1 MKCKEEL
8 IIMKKSFLLW
18 LIAIISLLMLTS
30 CKYHEEEKVEKQ
42 PQQEQ
47 TASVYASNESD
58 NSNETKKTVIDQYI
72 LQESDIAQ
80 FPEVP
85 EWNPE
90 EIEEQIGQGQMV
102 PQFLIDIYEKSGLD
116 GKRMKICLPNGNNIV
131 SLCIDNYGQ
140 YYFLD
145 TFVDGDKAA
154 LYKNENESI
163 TVLQKTINSRK
174 LLGYSYENNGDWIMK
189 VIHMDYMDDADVKL
203 IDYAD
208 DFTIIYYPETSE
220 AVCIRYGTEIG
231 PRTKINPN
239 LLKLGSW
246 SYESKDGAMSY
257 NNSLIGY
264 TYGASNWLTIGFIS
278 EGRLIYPIILKNGEE
293 VSFHLYVA
301 TVLGE
306 NIDEVW
312 KIAIKEAGQT
322 EIDEIVYGVYQGNAY
337 VIQNATKREVRNA
350 YRGARLIVEDTEIH
364 LKVQEVEISLDMQET
379 ETLPEV
385 QEEET
390 MLEA

>member
-1 MKCKEEL
+1 
-8 IIMKKSFLLW
+8 MKKSFLLW
-18 LIAIISLLMLTS
+18 LIAIISLLTLTS
-30 CKYHEEEKVEKQ
+30 CKYHEEERVEKQ

-47 TASVYASNESD
+47 TASVDASNESD
-58 NSNETKKTVIDQYI
+58 NSNETKKTVINKYI

-85 EWNPE
+85 EWKPE

-116 GKRMKICLPNGNNIV
+116 GKRMKICLPNGENIV

-140 YYFLD
+140 YYFLG
-145 TFVDGDKAA
+145 TFINGDNAA
-154 LYKNENESI
+154 LYKNENKSI
-163 TVLQKTINSRK
+163 TVLQKNRNSRK

-189 VIHMDYMDDADVKL
+189 VIHMDYMDDADAKL

-231 PRTKINPN
+231 PRTKVDPN
-239 LLKLGSW
+239 LLNVSSW

-257 NNSLIGY
+257 NNSLMGY

-301 TVLGE
+301 AVLGE

-337 VIQNATKREVRNA
+337 IIQNATKREVRNA
-350 YRGARLIVEDTEIH
+350 RARLIVEDTEIH
-364 LKVQEVEISLDMQET
+364 LQVQEVEISLGMQET

-390 MLEA
+390 LPEA